1 MLRSKLPV
9 SAALELIMN
18 LFDLRNPFVAL
29 IVLGS
34 LIILIYSSWG
44 IYAVS
49 ERSRQFDQFEQYRA
63 YWRSLNL
70 QNYDYVIEEGCMF
83 GSTTSATVRGGKHN
97 FVQFENQHFGGS
109 ATIEYLFDQ
118 AAQAIKEAHHLEL
131 RFNSGYGFPETIR
144 VDWSKDIIDD
154 ECFYKVTEFKQ
165 HEL

>member
-1 MLRSKLPV
+1 
-9 SAALELIMN
+9 MN

-63 YWRSLNL
+63 HWQSLNL
-70 QNYDYVIEEGCMF
+70 QNYAYVIEEGCMLS
-83 GSTTSATVRGGKHN
+83 STTSAS
-97 FVQFENQHFGGS
+97 VQKGEHFFEPFEKQHFGGQ
-109 ATIEYLFDQ
+109 ATIAYLFYQ
-118 AAQAIKEAHHLEL
+118 TERAIKEAHQLEL
-131 RFNSGYGFPETIR
+131 RYNSDYGFPEEIR

-154 ECFYKVTEFKQ
+154 ECSYRVTEFKQ
-165 HEL
+165 NELLQ